1 MGDHVGWR
9 ARLPACAALA
19 LAGCVGA
26 GAPRLPQDP
35 VNVEPVILPPPP
47 SAELPSDGSSI
58 TGGVVMR
65 APSGNATAGAA
76 PAPPPTEIAGG
87 GSFAFVCQTPQ
98 TFCVVETTIMLE
110 PQASCAC
117 AGVAGTTVDQLR

>member
-9 ARLPACAALA
+9 ALLPACAALA
-19 LAGCVGA
+19 LAGCVDAPEEPEIVFAEPIIIPDAPDA
-26 GAPRLPQDP
+26 GFPGDP
-35 VNVEPVILPPPP
+35 SP
-47 SAELPSDGSSI
+47 DGTL
-58 TGGVVMR
+58 TG

-98 TFCVVETTIMLE
+98 TFCVVETTILLE